1 MDLMFG
7 LSVVDQANGRQQTKQ
22 LEEGWTDRFPR
33 PGNRLRESVGAALIA
48 LGTRLAPASED
59 VAERPAGVSR
69 TLADGAR
76 S

>member
-1 MDLMFG
+1 MDLMIG
-7 LSVVDQANGRQQTKQ
+7 LSVVDQANGGRQTKQ
-22 LEEGWTDRFPR
+22 LVEGWTNCFPR
-33 PGNRLRESVGAALIA
+33 SGIRLRESVGAALIA

-59 VAERPAGVSR
+59 VAEHPTDMSR